1 MRRRPDGAEQG
12 AQVPAL
18 PVLER
23 SSVKAMAFAFSGL
36 VSGTVAFGLLL
47 AGWIALPLLAVT
59 PLVVPALIAFR
70 YAVGGLGRGE
80 AELAELLL
88 DTEVGRPRLTS
99 GGSGYWGRGKA
110 VVVDPAFWR
119 EQAYLLLRVVVAW
132 PAGVLVAS
140 LLGSSLWLI
149 GLPISYHWV
158 NEDLGSWHVDT
169 LQKALLG
176 LPVGVIGL
184 VLSFLVARGFTA
196 AWRRGAVPLLG
207 SPSGVTGPDAAA
219 AAGVRIHAYTTA
231 LVDAI
236 VLVVW
241 AAAGFGSFWPGWVIV
256 ATGLVLA
263 LHAVRS
269 LRGRLLSFAVF
280 LVLVWVLAGGG
291 SFWPIWPLIA
301 LGIVYAVLLLVRR
314 ERDVLEERIDVLE
327 TTRAGA
333 VDVQESELRRIE
345 RDLHDGAQARLVAL
359 GMNLG
364 LAEQKLAADPDSARD
379 LVAEARLGVQEALR
393 ELRDLA
399 RGIHP
404 PVLADRGLEAAI
416 SALAHRSVVPVSVEA
431 NVPERPPAAVE
442 TAAYFVA
449 AEAMANAAKHASA
462 SRISVSIQRQPA
474 TLVVEVADDGRGGA
488 DPSGSGLTGLRHR
501 VEALDGRLTIVSPA
515 GGGTTLRAEL
525 PCVS

>member
-1 MRRRPDGAEQG
+1 MKAVGF
-12 AQVPAL
+12 AL
-18 PVLER
+18 
-23 SSVKAMAFAFSGL
+23 SGL
-36 VSGTVAFGLLL
+36 VSGTVAFGVLL

-59 PLVVPALIAFR
+59 PLVVPALVAFR

-80 AELAELLL
+80 AELAEVLL

-110 VVVDPAFWR
+110 VLADAAFWR
-119 EQAYLLLRVVVAW
+119 EQAYLLLRIVVAW
-132 PAGVLVAS
+132 PAGVLVAA
-140 LLGSSLWLI
+140 LLGASLWLI

-158 NEDLGSWHVDT
+158 NEDIGSWHADT
-169 LQKALLG
+169 LRKALLG
-176 LPVGVIGL
+176 VPVGVIGVML
-184 VLSFLVARGFTA
+184 AFLLARGIA
-196 AWRRGAVPLLG
+196 AVWRRSAAPLLA
-207 SPSGVTGPDAAA
+207 SPSGAPVPEGVVTVAPSL
-219 AAGVRIHAYTTA
+219 RTHAFLTGLA
-231 LVDAI
+231 DAI

-256 ATGLVLA
+256 ATGLLLA
-263 LHAVRS
+263 WNVFAGRTGLRIAS
-269 LRGRLLSFAVF
+269 LGVF
-280 LVLVWVLAGGG
+280 LVLVWALAGGG
-291 SFWPIWPLIA
+291 SFWPVWPLIA
-301 LGIVYAVLLLVRR
+301 LGIVYAVLWLVGRN
-314 ERDVLEERIDVLE
+314 RDELEERIDVLE

-333 VDVQESELRRIE
+333 VDVQETELRRIE

-364 LAEQKLAADPDSARD
+364 MAEQKLADDPDSARD

-404 PVLADRGLEAAI
+404 PVLTDRGLEAAI
-416 SALAHRSVVPVSVEA
+416 SALAHRSAVPVSVAA

-449 AEAMANAAKHASA
+449 AEAMTNAAKHAGA
-462 SRISVSIQRQPA
+462 TRISVSVEREPA
-474 TLVVEVADDGRGGA
+474 TLVVEVVDDGRGGA
-488 DPSGSGLTGLRHR
+488 DPNGSGLTGLRHR
-501 VEALDGRLTIVSPA
+501 VEALDGLLTIVSPV

-525 PCVS
+525 PCAS